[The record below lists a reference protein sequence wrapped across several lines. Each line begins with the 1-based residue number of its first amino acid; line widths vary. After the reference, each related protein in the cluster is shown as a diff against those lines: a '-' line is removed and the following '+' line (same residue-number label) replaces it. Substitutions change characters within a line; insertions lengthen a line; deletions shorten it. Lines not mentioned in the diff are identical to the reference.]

1 MVKLKIFFMVVP
13 SQGVS
18 TGRQGKTQN
27 RNRHQAKCG
36 KIQFESPRSVKLY
49 HLRRLAMRLS
59 ARFIT
64 VFLLCTAFISTLQ
77 ARVVRVE
84 IASRTDIEN
93 GKPFGAAGAYE
104 KITGRVYFAVDPG
117 NLHNRQ
123 IVDLEKAPRNAKG
136 EVEFSA
142 DLYLLKP
149 KEMARGNQAVLF
161 EVSNRGG
168 RGILSLVNG
177 REGEYG
183 DGFLMRQGYA
193 IAWVGWEFD
202 LSSTGEHLRLSAPV
216 AHDAGDKEIHGLVRS
231 DFTPS
236 QKHDDWPL
244 GHILLGPDGG
254 NSYAVDDPQSP
265 ANVMTVRDTPT
276 EARTKVPRSD
286 WSFARVVD
294 GKLTPDPHFVHLNT
308 GFVPGKIY
316 EVVYSSKNPAVVG
329 VGLAA
334 VRDFLSYLKYDP
346 QATAPVKR
354 AYAVGISQSGR
365 FLRHFIYQD
374 FNADEK
380 GRQVMDGVIAH
391 VAGAGRGSFNHRFAQ
406 PSRDAQPMSSL
417 FFPTDLFP
425 FTDLP
430 EEDRLTASAGLL
442 DAATRSHTVPKI
454 FYTNTSYEYWGRAA
468 SLIHTTAD
476 GQKDAATAP
485 NTRIYFLAG
494 LEHFTVP
501 FPPEK
506 SVGGNPDY
514 TAQQK
519 ANPNPIQWYWR
530 ALITDMNAWVR
541 DGKEPPPSTYPKI
554 AESTL
559 VPLDKYKFPKIPGV
573 NTPHEISLAYH
584 LDFAVEVFGPPPEK
598 DGPSNQPQIAWI
610 NVEPP
615 QVGAPFGVLVPQSDP
630 DGNDLGGVRLPELQ
644 VPLVTYTGWNLR
656 DPSIGAPEQRV
667 SFLGSWIPLA
677 KTAEERKKSGDPR
690 PSVAERYSSQKE
702 YMSKFEQAA
711 KKLVEQRFLLQEDLP
726 AILERGRLEWRTIVG
741 E

>member
-1 MVKLKIFFMVVP
+1 
-13 SQGVS
+13 
-18 TGRQGKTQN
+18 
-27 RNRHQAKCG
+27 
-36 KIQFESPRSVKLY
+36 
-49 HLRRLAMRLS
+49 MRFR
-59 ARFIT
+59 ARVIW
-64 VFLLCTAFISTLQ
+64 FLLMSAILVSLAQ

-84 IASRTDIEN
+84 ITSRTDIQD
-93 GKPFGAAGAYE
+93 GKPFGNAGAYE
-104 KITGRVYFAVDPG
+104 KIIGRVYFAVDPG

-123 IVDLEKAPRNAKG
+123 IVDVDKAPRNAQG
-136 EVEFSA
+136 EIEFSS

-149 KEMARGNQAVLF
+149 KDVAKGNQAVLF

-177 REGEYG
+177 REGEFG
-183 DGFLMRQGYA
+183 DGFLMRQGYT

-202 LSSTGEHLRLSAPV
+202 LSSQGEHLRLSAPI
-216 AHDAGDKEIHGLVRS
+216 AHDPGGKEIRGLVRT
-231 DFTPS
+231 DFTPAT
-236 QKHDDWPL
+236 KREDMPL

-254 NSYAVDDPQSP
+254 NSYAVDEP
-265 ANVMTVRDTPT
+265 ANNRNILTVRDTPT
-276 EARTKVPRSD
+276 GNRKTIPRSE
-286 WSFARVVD
+286 WSFSHMVD
-294 GKLTPDPHFVHLNT
+294 GQLKADPHYVHLNS

-316 EVVYSSKNPAVVG
+316 ELVYTSKNPAVVG

-346 QATAPVKR
+346 QATAPVKHV
-354 AYAVGISQSGR
+354 YAVGISQSGR
-365 FLRHFIYQD
+365 FLRHFVYQD

-380 GRQVMDGVIAH
+380 GRQVIDGVIAH

-430 EEDRLTASAGLL
+430 EKDPDTGADAGLL
-442 DAATRSHTVPKI
+442 DAATKSKTVPKI

-468 SLIHTTAD
+468 SLIHTAAD
-476 GQKDAATAP
+476 GKTDAPLAA

-501 FPPEK
+501 FPPENR
-506 SVGGNPDY
+506 VGGNPDY

-530 ALITDMNAWVR
+530 ALITDMNDWVK
-541 DGKEPPPSTYPKI
+541 DGKEPPPSTYPKV
-554 AESTL
+554 AEKTL
-559 VPLDKYKFPKIPGV
+559 VLLEQYKFPKIPGV
-573 NTPHEISLAYH
+573 NTPHEVSLAYH
-584 LDFAVEVFGPPPEK
+584 LHSEAEVFRPPPGKEGDMK
-598 DGPSNQPQIAWI
+598 QPQMGWLTL
-610 NVEPP
+610 EPP
-615 QVGAPFGVLVPQSDP
+615 QVGAPFPVLVPQSDA

-644 VPLVTYTGWNLR
+644 APLATYTGWNLR

-690 PSVAERYSSQKE
+690 LSIAERYKSREE
-702 YMSKFEQAA
+702 YMNKFEQAA
-711 KKLVEQRFLLQEDLP
+711 KKLIQERFLLQEDLP
-726 AILERGRLEWRTIVG
+726 AILERGKVEWKVIVG
-741 E
+741 Q

>member
-1 MVKLKIFFMVVP
+1 
-13 SQGVS
+13 
-18 TGRQGKTQN
+18 
-27 RNRHQAKCG
+27 
-36 KIQFESPRSVKLY
+36 
-49 HLRRLAMRLS
+49 MRFR
-59 ARFIT
+59 ARGIW
-64 VFLLCTAFISTLQ
+64 FLLIAAILGSLAQ
-77 ARVVRVE
+77 ARVVRMDVT
-84 IASRTDIEN
+84 SRTDIQD
-93 GKPFGAAGAYE
+93 GKPFGNTGPYE
-104 KITGRVYFAVDPG
+104 KILGRVYFAVDPA

-123 IVDLEKAPRNAKG
+123 IVDLDKAPRNAQG

-149 KEMARGNQAVLF
+149 KDMAKGNGSVLF

-177 REGEYG
+177 REGESG
-183 DGFLMRQGYA
+183 DGFLMRQGYT

-202 LSSTGEHLRLSAPV
+202 LSSQGERLRLTAPI
-216 AHDAGDKEIHGLVRS
+216 AHGAGGKEIHGLVRG

-236 QKHDDWPL
+236 EKRNDWPL

-254 NSYAVDDPQSP
+254 NSYPVDDPQST
-265 ANVMTVRDTPT
+265 ANVLTVRDTPT
-276 EARTKVPRSD
+276 DARTKIPRND
-286 WSFARVVD
+286 WSFAHVID
-294 GKLTPDPHFVHLNT
+294 GKLTPDPHFIHLNT
-308 GFVPGKIY
+308 GFTPGKIY

-354 AYAVGISQSGR
+354 VYAVGISQSGR

-391 VAGAGRGSFNHRFAQ
+391 VAGAGRGSFNHPFAQ

-430 EEDRLTASAGLL
+430 EEDRLNASAGLL

-468 SLIHTTAD
+468 SLIHTSAD
-476 GQKDAATAP
+476 GKTDVPLAP

-501 FPPEK
+501 FPPENR
-506 SVGGNPDY
+506 VGGNPDY

-530 ALITDMNAWVR
+530 ALITDMDQWVK

-554 AESTL
+554 AEKTL
-559 VPLDKYKFPKIPGV
+559 VPLANWKFPKISGV
-573 NTPHEISLAYH
+573 NTPHEVSLAYH
-584 LDFAVEVFGPPPEK
+584 LDFALEVFGPPPGKEGDNK
-598 DGPSNQPQIAWI
+598 QPQIAWVT
-610 NVEPP
+610 VEPP
-615 QVGAPFGVLVPQSDP
+615 QVGQPFGVLVPQSDA

-644 VPLVTYTGWNLR
+644 VPLATYTGWNLR
-656 DPSIGAPEQRV
+656 DPSIGAPDQRV
-667 SFLGSWIPLA
+667 SFLGSWVPLA

-690 PSVAERYSSQKE
+690 PSIAERYKSQEE

-711 KKLVEQRFLLQEDLP
+711 KKLIEQRFLLQEDLP
-726 AILERGRLEWRTIVG
+726 AVLERGKLEWKVIAG